1 MNALHCNHVMNSAQ
15 SRGCCFRKCYKHGPH
30 TNSLSLWDSKKML
43 AAKSKANV
51 NSLKRLLFGSFIN
64 GPTQGNLQSEYFGL
78 MQLLRLG
85 GWERQPSFWA
95 RNWFK
100 TSSGRHCQNKQPFPQ
115 LTLQLA
121 TQLCPI
127 NFLSAT
133 SKPVQRSSSLQS
145 CQCCKTNE
153 NSHQIANAA

>member
-15 SRGCCFRKCYKHGPH
+15 SRGCCSHKCYKHGPH

-43 AAKSKANV
+43 AAKSKDNV

-85 GWERQPSFWA
+85 G
-95 RNWFK
+95 
-100 TSSGRHCQNKQPFPQ
+100 
-115 LTLQLA
+115 
-121 TQLCPI
+121 
-127 NFLSAT
+127 
-133 SKPVQRSSSLQS
+133 
-145 CQCCKTNE
+145 
-153 NSHQIANAA
+153 